1 MKPRFLEH
9 FVEVLYR
16 GAVARSE
23 SAFTLIELTVV
34 VVIIGLVASIAVNRF
49 GSSRANA
56 YVSSVK
62 ADLRNL
68 ALAEESYYYD
78 NGAYAGSLAALGTGG
93 YQSSPGVDV
102 TINEATN
109 AGWSA
114 TATHQD
120 TPKQC
125 YLFTEAAAPIGSATT
140 PGNISCT

>member
-1 MKPRFLEH
+1 MERFD
-9 FVEVLYR
+9 EVLHR
-16 GAVARSE
+16 GSVVRSE

-34 VVIIGLVASIAVNRF
+34 VVLIGLVASIAVGRF
-49 GSSRANA
+49 SNSRANA
-56 YVSSVK
+56 YVSSIK
-62 ADLRNL
+62 ADLHNF

-78 NGAYAGSLAALGTGG
+78 NGAYAASLAALGTGG

-109 AGWSA
+109 AGWSV

-120 TPKQC
+120 TPIQC